1 MFAFR
6 LTIAE
11 ISEWVMG
18 IRTSPITKVDSVNE
32 LLKSNLSPQRCGR
45 RGVREILLVLISTMA
60 AMLLAEWAV
69 RFYEP
74 YSALGTGVELSW
86 MRNNTND
93 LRKFFT
99 IDPSF
104 GFRPILGNAYYNQYG
119 TKVNGYAITKKAGV
133 ERLLFIGD
141 SVTGRAKIIDA
152 LKRSYAGGTE
162 FEYWNAGVESFNT
175 VQEVDYYQKY
185 NRHIKP
191 DHVILTFHLNDF
203 ETTPIAFYDSDRLV
217 VYQLDVRPEEISRW
231 WYKHSYLYRLFIA
244 AKIAEGHIGRIAIAR
259 QVEEKLTE
267 LRDSLRADNI
277 AFTVVILPL
286 FIPYEAW
293 PADARASR
301 ERILQVV
308 KDLGVAYFDL
318 LEPLNEAIKKGIII
332 QESEGDFWHPSQ
344 QVADVFAAFLHER
357 RIFEKTEVGHR

>member
-1 MFAFR
+1 M
-6 LTIAE
+6 
-11 ISEWVMG
+11 
-18 IRTSPITKVDSVNE
+18 PTKIPLGQFWDYSKSVS
-32 LLKSNLSPQRCGR
+32 SNIGPQRRGG

-69 RFYEP
+69 RFYYEP

-86 MRNNTND
+86 MRNSPD

-141 SVTGRAKIIDA
+141 SVTSRAKIIDA

-175 VQEVDYYQKY
+175 LQEVDYYQKY

-203 ETTPIAFYDSDRLV
+203 VTTPVAFYDSDRLV
-217 VYQLDVRPEEISRW
+217 VYQLDVRPEEISRF
-231 WYKHSYLYRLFIA
+231 WYQHSYLYRRFIA
-244 AKIAEGHIGRIAIAR
+244 AKIAQGHIGDRIAIVR

-293 PADARASR
+293 SADARAKR

-332 QESEGDFWHPSQ
+332 QESKDDFSHPSQ

-357 RIFEKTEVGHR
+357 RIFEKTELGHR